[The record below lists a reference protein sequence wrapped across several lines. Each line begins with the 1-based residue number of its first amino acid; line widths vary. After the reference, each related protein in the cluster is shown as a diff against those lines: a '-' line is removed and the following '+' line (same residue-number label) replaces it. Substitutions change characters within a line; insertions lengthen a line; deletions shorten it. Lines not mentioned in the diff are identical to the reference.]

1 MNRYSYLSLSSGSR
15 ILLSSSSGFSGDD
28 LAGFGFCLLQISS
41 SPPLIPHRE
50 VSGYFSFTGGGGGR
64 DRSSL
69 SSVPFPSRTAFEEFS
84 GKKPL
89 RPPERI
95 GLGLCRKAPKFF
107 LYPLTVNSNPEGFP
121 RSGLEVCLPSTSQC
135 FCWNRLLVPR
145 AQATIVV
152 WQAGLSP
159 PLRGRPPSGSALFSS
174 LESDSGHSCSSPFS
188 CWRPFPRS

>member
-1 MNRYSYLSLSSGSR
+1 MNRYLSSSAGSR
-15 ILLSSSSGFSGDD
+15 ILLFSPSGFSGDD

-50 VSGYFSFTGGGGGR
+50 VSGYFSFTGGGAETGR
-64 DRSSL
+64 ASAQSL
-69 SSVPFPSRTAFEEFS
+69 SRPGRPFEEFS

-95 GLGLCRKAPKFF
+95 GLGLCRKASRCF
-107 LYPLTVNSNPEGFP
+107 LCPLTVNSNPEGFP